1 MDTNINNPKNE
12 SDKVLGLNR
21 TLFLVIVALLC
32 VLSICVGIYAQFF
45 YKYSDADPFMLGA
58 VANAKEE
65 EEKDKLASSFDT
77 IFTNQLVGQ
86 TEIGVSKIDESQALV
101 YTSEDVVENSEGLYN
116 INAQIPVINI
126 NNDTAKSMN
135 DDIAKTFSDEI
146 AKIKG
151 STELYTVYT
160 VDYISYVNGDL
171 LSLAIK
177 ATHYK
182 QGDNAN
188 QTIILKTYNYNL
200 SKQTSVTLS
209 DVMNAKGLTPDNVQI
224 DINNKLKALNEK
236 EAETGYASV
245 VRDLNSDMYKIENT
259 NNFLVSNESDI
270 YIIYNYDTK
279 LDVLVY

>member
-1 MDTNINNPKNE
+1 MDTNLNNPKNE

-21 TLFLVIVALLC
+21 TLFLVIIALLC

-209 DVMNAKGLTPDNVQI
+209 DVMNAKGLTTDNVQI

>member
-21 TLFLVIVALLC
+21 TLFLVIIALLC

-77 IFTNQLVGQ
+77 IFTNQLIGQ
-86 TEIGVSKIDESQALV
+86 TAIGASKIDESQALV

>member
-21 TLFLVIVALLC
+21 TLFLVIIALLC

-77 IFTNQLVGQ
+77 IFTNQLIGQ

>member
-1 MDTNINNPKNE
+1 M
-12 SDKVLGLNR
+12 
-21 TLFLVIVALLC
+21 
-32 VLSICVGIYAQFF
+32 LSICVGIYAQFF

-77 IFTNQLVGQ
+77 IFTNQLIGQ

-177 ATHYK
+177 ATYYK

>member
-77 IFTNQLVGQ
+77 IFTNQLIGQ

>member
-1 MDTNINNPKNE
+1 MDTNLNNPKNE

-21 TLFLVIVALLC
+21 TLFLVIIALLC

-77 IFTNQLVGQ
+77 IFTNQLIGQ

>member
-77 IFTNQLVGQ
+77 IFTNQLIGQ

-236 EAETGYASV
+236 GAETGYASV

>member
-32 VLSICVGIYAQFF
+32 VLSICVGIYAQYF
-45 YKYSDADPFMLGA
+45 YKYSESDPFMMGA
-58 VANAKEE
+58 VANAKAE
-65 EEKDKLASSFDT
+65 EEKERLESNFDNL
-77 IFTNQLVGQ
+77 FTNQLIGNTNVGV
-86 TEIGVSKIDESQALV
+86 TKIDESQALV
-101 YTSEDVVENSEGLYN
+101 YTSENVVENSEGLYN
-116 INAQIPVINI
+116 INAQIPVINV

-160 VDYISYVNGDL
+160 VDYISYVKEDL

-200 SKQTSVTLS
+200 KNNCSVSLS
-209 DVMNAKGLTPDNVQI
+209 DVMEVKKLTPKNVQK
-224 DINNKLKALNEK
+224 DINNRLKALNEK

-259 NNFLVSNESDI
+259 DTFLVSNENDI

-279 LDVLVY
+279 KDVLVY

>member
-1 MDTNINNPKNE
+1 MDTNLNNPKNE

-21 TLFLVIVALLC
+21 TLFLVIIALLC

-77 IFTNQLVGQ
+77 IFTNQLIGQ

-171 LSLAIK
+171 LSLVIK

>member
-77 IFTNQLVGQ
+77 IFTNQLIGQ

-135 DDIAKTFSDEI
+135 DDIAKTFSDQI

-279 LDVLVY
+279 LDILVY

>member
-45 YKYSDADPFMLGA
+45 YKYSEADPLMMGA
-58 VANAKEE
+58 VKNAKAE
-65 EEKDKLASSFDT
+65 EEKEKLKSEFDNL
-77 IFTNQLVGQ
+77 FTNQLIGETSVGV
-86 TEIGVSKIDESQALV
+86 TKIDENQGLV
-101 YTSEDVVENSEGLYN
+101 YTNENVVENSEGLYN

-126 NNDTAKSMN
+126 NNDAAKSMN

-200 SKQTSVTLS
+200 LRNNVVTLS
-209 DVMNAKGLTPDNVQI
+209 DVMKEKGLTPSNVQK
-224 DINNKLKALNEK
+224 DINDEIKSLNEK
-236 EAETGYASV
+236 DAETGYASI

-259 NNFLVSNESDI
+259 NTFLVSNERDI

>member
-77 IFTNQLVGQ
+77 IFTNQLIGQ

-200 SKQTSVTLS
+200 SKQTSVSLS

>member
-21 TLFLVIVALLC
+21 TLFLVIIALLC

>member
-1 MDTNINNPKNE
+1 MDTNLNNPKNE

-21 TLFLVIVALLC
+21 TLFLVIIALLC

-77 IFTNQLVGQ
+77 IFTNQLIGQ

-177 ATHYK
+177 A
-182 QGDNAN
+182 
-188 QTIILKTYNYNL
+188 LL
-200 SKQTSVTLS
+200 
-209 DVMNAKGLTPDNVQI
+209 
-224 DINNKLKALNEK
+224 
-236 EAETGYASV
+236 
-245 VRDLNSDMYKIENT
+245 
-259 NNFLVSNESDI
+259 
-270 YIIYNYDTK
+270 
-279 LDVLVY
+279 